1 MRYRQTLSL
10 LNRWRSP
17 GKKADGHRLSWR
29 RNANGTLAA
38 WQRITV
44 GGIDREIRVE
54 TVAGNI
60 EVPQLDRI
68 RAKGCAMKNGESAA
82 LSDDD
87 LTLTLAEAWA
97 QFYQAISAAKNAR
110 TLTTKLPNESG

>member
-17 GKKADGHRLSWR
+17 GKKADGHRLSRR

-44 GGIDREIRVE
+44 GGIDREIRVD

-60 EVPQLDRI
+60 DEPQLDRI
-68 RAKGCAMKNGESAA
+68 RAKGYAMKNGESAA

-87 LTLTLAEAWA
+87 LTLAEAWA